1 MPHDIYQE
9 PQKITIDEKTY
20 SFEFDH
26 NSYALFERLTRKSI
40 YELYKSFI
48 NQEEIMYQ
56 DTLPIIHC
64 AMKKHHSEKEINIL
78 QEKLKKS
85 PNLWHEISNQIIIA
99 FVNPLLPPKML
110 KEMETQN
117 NSKKKTQKKNK
128 PNTTGLKTTS

>member
-1 MPHDIYQE
+1 
-9 PQKITIDEKTY
+9 
-20 SFEFDH
+20 
-26 NSYALFERLTRKSI
+26 
-40 YELYKSFI
+40 
-48 NQEEIMYQ
+48 MYQ

-85 PNLWHEISNQIIIA
+85 PNLWHEISNPIIIA

-110 KEMETQN
+110 KEMETKN